1 MKRLFFLTT
10 LLLSFFISQ
19 SQAHEDP
26 LWMRYPAISPD
37 GEQVVFS
44 YKGDIYKVS
53 SEGGQAI
60 PLTVHDAHDY
70 MPVWSHDGEYIAFAS
85 YRYGNYD
92 VFVIPADGGEA
103 ERVTYHS
110 ADDYPSDFTTDNNE
124 VLFSSSRRDVHTNAQ
139 FPYGLLGELYKVSRE
154 GGMPDQVSSITAE
167 DARYNSS
174 GEMIIYHDRK
184 GYEDPWRK
192 HHTSSITRDLWTYRP
207 ESGEYEQITE
217 WQGEDRNPV
226 FNPKNEQ
233 QVFFLSERN
242 GSFNV
247 HRLNLNSPTRA
258 TAVTSFEDHPV
269 RFLTIS
275 DGGQLCFSYDGRIFT
290 KSPDGESK
298 ELAVTISNDNRKNA
312 YETIGLNDKVTE
324 MALSP
329 NGKEIA
335 FIQRGEVFVSNVD
348 GSSVKK
354 VTNTPGQER
363 SVSFGPEGRK
373 LVYAAER
380 NNNWDVYTNEIR
392 REEEPYFYSSTVL
405 DEEKIVGS
413 DKEEFQPTFSP
424 DGNEVAFL
432 EQRTMLRVI
441 NLESGDIRTVYSGEN
456 NYSYSDG
463 DQHYD
468 WSPDGN
474 WFLINYNQDN
484 QWIGEAALVNA
495 DGSGE
500 VHNLTQSGYS
510 DQEPMWMD
518 NGKMMIWASNRDG
531 QRNHGSMSGEMDVYG
546 MFFTQEAYDRFQLSK
561 EDIELLREKEQTQQ
575 KEEGSDEDQDKSE
588 KNIEDIKI
596 KLDDIWE
603 RKERLT
609 IHSSDL
615 SDATL
620 SADTDELFYL
630 ASVEKGED
638 LWVTDYRTKETKILA
653 KNVGDNASDLILDR
667 ENDKLYVLADGS
679 IISVDAKSGERS
691 QVNVRGEMTLYP
703 AQEREYIFEHVW
715 RQVKKKFYDP
725 DLHGVDWEFYKKEYA
740 KFLPHINN
748 NHDFSEM
755 LSEMLG
761 ELNGSHTGS
770 RYRHQEPYGDQTASL
785 GVFYDRSFQ
794 GPGLKVAEVIEN
806 GPSDKADSQISQGTI
821 ITGIDGNTLTDGENV
836 YRQLNRKAGER
847 VLLSLENPENGENW
861 EEVIKPISG
870 SKESDLLYNR
880 WVEQNRQKVNELS
893 GSTIGYVHI
902 RGMNDSS
909 YRTVFEEVLGK
920 NAQKEAIVVD
930 TRFNGGGWLHE
941 QLATFLSGEPY
952 IKFAPREKRLGTEPM
967 QKWSKPSAVLV
978 SEGNYSDAH
987 MFPYAYRSK
996 DLGKIIGMPVP
1007 GTGTAVWWE
1016 QQIDPTLVFGIPQ
1029 VGMLTP
1035 EGEYLENNQLQP
1047 DIVLDNRPE
1056 QLLQGIDQQ
1065 LRKAVEVLEKEA
1077 ESESSPF
1084 ETNN

>member
-1 MKRLFFLTT
+1 MKRLFFLST

-19 SQAHEDP
+19 SQAQEDP

-70 MPVWSHDGEYIAFAS
+70 MPVWSHDGEYVAFAS

-103 ERVTYHS
+103 ERITYHS
-110 ADDYPSDFTTDNNE
+110 ADDYPSDFTTDNSE
-124 VLFSSSRRDVHTNAQ
+124 VLFASSRRDVHTNAQ

-226 FNPKNEQ
+226 FNPGNEQ

-247 HRLNLNSPTRA
+247 HRLNLNNPTQA

-275 DGGQLCFSYDGRIFT
+275 DGGRLCFSYDGRIFT

-298 ELAVTISNDNRKNA
+298 ELDVTISNDNRKNA
-312 YETIGLNDKVTE
+312 YETIGLNGKVTE

-413 DKEEFQPTFSP
+413 DKEEFQPAFSP
-424 DGNEVAFL
+424 DGDEVAFL
-432 EQRTMLRVI
+432 EQRTILRVI
-441 NLESGDIRTVYSGEN
+441 NLGSGEIRTVYSGEN

-518 NGKMMIWASNRDG
+518 DGKMMIWASNRDG

-546 MFFTQEAYDRFQLSK
+546 MFFTQKAYDRFQLSK
-561 EDIELLREKEQTQQ
+561 EEIELLREKEQEQQ
-575 KEEGSDEDQDKSE
+575 KEEGNGEDQDKSE
-588 KNIEDIKI
+588 KTIEDIKI
-596 KLDDIWE
+596 NLDDIWE

-620 SADTDELFYL
+620 SADTDQLFYL

-770 RYRHQEPYGDQTASL
+770 RYGHQEPYGDQTASL
-785 GVFYDRSFQ
+785 GVFYDRSFR
-794 GPGLKVAEVIEN
+794 GPGLKVAEVVEN
-806 GPSDKADSQISQGTI
+806 GPADKADSQIAQGTI

-836 YRQLNRKAGER
+836 YRHLNRKAGER
-847 VLLSLENPENGENW
+847 VLLSLENPENDERW

-870 SKESDLLYNR
+870 STESDLLYKR

-893 GSTIGYVHI
+893 DGTIGYVHV

-1047 DIVLDNRPE
+1047 DIVLDNQPE

-1065 LRKAVEVLEKEA
+1065 LIKAVEVLEKEA
-1077 ESESSPF
+1077 ESESNPF
-1084 ETNN
+1084 KTDN